1 MKSFLRTRSIR
12 IVAALAV
19 AAGTAGVAS
28 LTALSGPSAQADPLF
43 TTAEVGV
50 GADVTQ
56 DVYQAYSGASAPD
69 TTTTQ
74 WFTPL
79 HSLAAD
85 NNVTIVS
92 FDAFPSD
99 GSTVNPGCITT
110 KTGGPSFDR
119 PNSTTAG
126 LAALNDLVTGTGF
139 ENTSASCTGTPVSL
153 SGQINFARAA
163 RSEKVAGTNLT
174 FIPFAR
180 DAVAYMY
187 LSPNNSDTALG
198 TLTTA
203 QLKGLYSGTIT
214 TIGGDTIDP
223 CLTITGSSPRSNL
236 ESAIGVSDS
245 VAEPIAK
252 GAGCDQIQQNSGN
265 AFYTFA
271 SALTGNTAAIIP
283 ISAGDWIGQANGFSV
298 DESNLARA
306 GGVALGAV
314 NDNGTN
320 LGLPYTVSGSTLVPS
335 TTYYQ
340 DSSYGY
346 NIFTVVPTRN
356 LSGFGLDVNLVDMF
370 DNTATLPANNAEI
383 CQTAYQT
390 TAHDFGFDSL
400 TSSEG
405 SCGSTSVEGNG

>member
-12 IVAALAV
+12 IVAVLAI

-56 DVYQAYSGASAPD
+56 DVYEAFSGASAPNSSA
-69 TTTTQ
+69 TQ

-85 NNVTIVS
+85 NNTTIVS
-92 FDAFPSD
+92 FDAFPQG
-99 GSTVNPGCITT
+99 GSTLNPGCITT

-119 PNSTTAG
+119 PNSSTAG
-126 LAALNDLVTGTGF
+126 LAALNDLVTGTSF

-153 SGQINFARAA
+153 TGQINFARSA
-163 RSEKVAGTNLT
+163 RGEKIAGTNLT

-180 DAVAYMY
+180 DAVAYAY
-187 LSPNNSDTALG
+187 YVSGPADSALG
-198 TLTTA
+198 SLTKA
-203 QLKGLYSGTIT
+203 QLAGLYAGTIT

-223 CLTITGSSPRSNL
+223 CLTITGSTPRSNL
-236 ESAIGVSDS
+236 ETAIGVSDS

-252 GAGCDQIQQNSGN
+252 AAGCDQIQQNSGN

-271 SALTGNTAAIIP
+271 SGIPSGTAAIIP
-283 ISAGDWIGQANGFSV
+283 ISAADWIGQANGNNV
-298 DESNLARA
+298 DESATARA
-306 GGVALGAV
+306 NGVTLGAV
-314 NDNGTN
+314 TDGSTS
-320 LGLPYTVSGSTLVPS
+320 LGLPYTGTAPNLVPS

-340 DSSYGY
+340 DSAFGY
-346 NIFTVVPTRN
+346 NIFTVIPTRT
-356 LSGFGLDVNLVDMF
+356 LSGFGQDQNLIDMF
-370 DNTATLPANNAEI
+370 VNTATSPANNAEI
-383 CQTAYQT
+383 CQTYYQNI
-390 TAHDFGFDSL
+390 AHEFGFDSL

-405 SCGSTSVEGNG
+405 SCGSTTVEGNG